1 MNNKE
6 DNRMNTKSRILGLLG
21 GASMVL
27 AGFGA
32 TSCGNRNPDINTV
45 QPGYVKKALFTTGDE
60 WYMRR
65 TVIKSETTNRYAIEG
80 TGDIVLDRV
89 KFRIEENWLYA
100 YRAYEAIPGSQ
111 DQEHEGK
118 KGFEGSILA
127 SWPILSHFDIIR
139 RYDATTGNELN
150 EIIENSTDRP
160 WHERDY
166 MRVGFQTN
174 AENHML
180 STGRSAYDFP
190 MEFISSGLSWRH
202 CDSNPTDPFCSRFTE
217 DSIDIVGQYL
227 LGMDLLNCAAFV
239 GYSYSGYSNC
249 GFGEAMVRTNF
260 TRIKNPS
267 DFIPRDYPDSYVRT
281 GADGKPIYDEETG
294 EVVRE
299 AIYERFGFFRLEVP
313 TYDRG
318 YGTTESGRLFRALM
332 FNLWENHTDS
342 AGNMLPYAERT
353 PKPIIYYLNTEYP
366 PRWRQ
371 AAKEVGEDYN
381 RVYSEMVADLQG
393 KSVSE
398 IPAMF
403 EVRDNDCNEGNIRNY
418 VTSKNRDVMYAV
430 ERAVCTEGETCNDPL
445 NKIGIGNLKTV
456 CTSLENATRDPETGV
471 PDFDWQREGDSR
483 YKMVVWLSN
492 PQQSGW
498 GGYGPMY
505 ADARTGETVSAG
517 AHMRGFSYERAA
529 ATIVDYIEFMND
541 EKTVEEVIYGQDIRK
556 HAARTL
562 ARTSAMSSQKVSGE
576 AIGRI
581 DQRMARLGATTEE
594 LLPKFD
600 PNFQSKRM
608 QRIEGTSLE
617 ADMVDPL
624 IAQLVSGGQWKPGD
638 ELTDELRYRAS
649 HRGWAE
655 QENPLSETNERHRN
669 ALTNAGFCFL
679 DHDFDQHWAGLA
691 LQLKDMSREDRYQ
704 FVGNMMI
711 KHVLAHEI
719 GHNVGLAHNFE
730 GSYDALNYDDAFWA
744 NHWSTPEER
753 TRNRYDEKRNTT
765 VMEYMSAKGA
775 FTPSLGKYDIA
786 ALRFAYGNQVQV
798 FNKPTVDGGLNMRR
812 WRYRADYNKVPEY
825 LCAGNEEQLKTAL
838 AGGGSPCSSVEEQ
851 QALIKDRSW
860 ATFDPQN
867 PPTNEVPYLFC
878 DNYYNRRTPFCS
890 TFDFGSNQ
898 REIFANYYSMW
909 SDYFFFNNFVR
920 DRLSPLAWSPS
931 RAIFSVYYAMIHW
944 ATVGQ
949 YYYFFQAYDPSFKG
963 TDLEADML
971 TTVFHGLNFAA
982 EVVSTP
988 EPDRFC
994 PWPGVTDPQ
1003 VFIPWY
1009 YISDSCDP
1017 YAEVDSAYA
1026 LDNEAIH
1033 LPLGPAR
1040 PSTLGFTDDYV
1051 DYSWAFVG
1059 SYFDKYNVMWLLG
1072 LVRSNLFMR
1081 FDFEGGRLGYH
1092 DRYNYSV
1099 YRILEPEIRDFYE
1112 KILVLDS
1119 YLIQSDTAR
1128 NLGSYW
1134 CRDQDNPQ
1142 AAYMGYYE
1150 PRKMVDPISGQEA
1163 TAPTSCQDAAFIYP
1177 RLLSN
1182 APFSAMFFAHAYF
1195 SSPFDTAL
1203 DMGKSLKVYVV
1214 GSDDDFPDW
1223 ENLPPDEICSCVDSL
1238 TGLDYR
1244 SIRQPEELGIPSL
1257 GCRLVERTCE
1267 AQVAYFNDE
1276 SSDYYRDRWRSWFER
1291 LENARDLARIFDW
1304 Q

>member
-1 MNNKE
+1 
-6 DNRMNTKSRILGLLG
+6 MNTKSRILGFFG

-27 AGFGA
+27 AGMGA
-32 TSCGNRNPDINTV
+32 TSCGNRNPDINSV

-65 TVIKSETTNRYAIEG
+65 TIIKSETTNRYAVEG
-80 TGDIVLDRV
+80 QGDIILDRV
-89 KFRIEENWLYA
+89 KFRIEEDVLIA

-111 DQEHEGK
+111 SQERKGK
-118 KGFEGSILA
+118 TNFEGSVLA
-127 SWPILSHFDIIR
+127 MWPITSHFDILR
-139 RYDATTGNELN
+139 RYDVATGNELN
-150 EIIENSTDRP
+150 EIIEQSSDRH
-160 WHERDY
+160 WYDRDY
-166 MRVGFQTN
+166 MRVDFATN
-174 AENHML
+174 L
-180 STGRSAYDFP
+180 SNGTIATGRSAYDFP
-190 MEFISSGLSWRH
+190 VEFLSTGSYWKH

-217 DSIDIVGQYL
+217 DTIDIVDKSF
-227 LGMDLLNCAAFV
+227 LGMDLINCAAFV
-239 GYSYSGYSNC
+239 GYSYSGYGNC

-260 TRIKNPS
+260 TRVKNPS
-267 DFIPRDYPDSYVRT
+267 DFIPRDYPESYVRT
-281 GADGKPIYDEETG
+281 GPDGQPIYDEETG

-299 AIYERFGFFRLEVP
+299 PIYERFGFFRLEVP

-318 YGTTESGRLFRALM
+318 YGTTESGRLFRALI
-332 FNLWENHTDS
+332 FNLWERHTDE
-342 AGNMLPYAERT
+342 AGNEIPYAQRT
-353 PKPIIYYLNTEYP
+353 PKPIIYHLNAEYP

-371 AAKEVGEDYN
+371 AAKEVGDDYN
-381 RVYSEMVADLQG
+381 RVFTEMVADLQG

-403 EVRDNDCNEGNIRNY
+403 EIRDNDCNEGNIRNY
-418 VTSKNRDVMYAV
+418 VTSKNKDVMYAV
-430 ERAVCTEGETCNDPL
+430 QRAVCAAGESCNNPL
-445 NKIGIGNLKTV
+445 DKIGIGNLKNV
-456 CTSLENATRDPETGV
+456 CTSLENATRDQVTGI

-483 YKMVVWLSN
+483 HKMVIWLSN

-517 AHMRGFSYERAA
+517 AHLRGFSYERAS

-556 HAARTL
+556 HVSRTL
-562 ARTSAMSSQKVSGE
+562 AKASAMSSQRVSPE
-576 AIGRI
+576 AIARI
-581 DQRMARLGATTEE
+581 DDRMARLGSTAAE
-594 LLPKFD
+594 LLPKID
-600 PNFQSKRM
+600 PNFQTSRM
-608 QRIEGTSLE
+608 KRIEGTSLE

-624 IAQLVSGGQWKPGD
+624 IAQLVSGGKWKPGD
-638 ELTDELRYRAS
+638 DMNDELRHRAS
-649 HRGWAE
+649 HQGWSE
-655 QENPLSETNERHRN
+655 IENPLSEMNERNRQ
-669 ALTNAGFCFL
+669 AMTNAGFCFL

-691 LQLKDMSREDRYQ
+691 LQLKDMTREDRYQ

-711 KHVLAHEI
+711 KHVMAHEL

-775 FTPSLGKYDIA
+775 FTPSLGKYDVA

-812 WRYRADYNKVPEY
+812 WRYRSDYNKVPEY
-825 LCAGNEEQLKTAL
+825 LCAGNEEQLSASL
-838 AGGGSPCSSVEEQ
+838 NAGQSPCSSVEEQ

-860 ATFDPQN
+860 VTFDPQM

-878 DNYYNRRTPFCS
+878 DNYYNRRTPFCA
-890 TFDFGSNQ
+890 TFDFGSSQ

-909 SDYFFFNNFVR
+909 RDYFFFNNFVR

-931 RAIFSVYYAMIHW
+931 RAIYPVYYAMGHW

-949 YYYFFQAYDPSFKG
+949 YYYFFQAFDPSFKG
-963 TDLEADML
+963 TDLETDML
-971 TTVFHGLNFAA
+971 TTVFHGLNFAS
-982 EVVSTP
+982 EVISTP

-994 PWPGVTDPQ
+994 PWPGVSDPQ

-1017 YAEVDSAYA
+1017 YAEVNSTYA
-1026 LDNEAIH
+1026 IENEAIH

-1040 PSTLGFTDDYV
+1040 PASLGFTDDYV

-1072 LVRSNLFMR
+1072 AVRRNLFMR
-1081 FDFEGGRLGYH
+1081 FDFEGGQLGYH

-1119 YLIQSDTAR
+1119 YLISSNTAR
-1128 NLGSYW
+1128 DLGSYW
-1134 CRDQDNPQ
+1134 CRDQDQPES
-1142 AAYMGYYE
+1142 AYMGYYE
-1150 PRKMVDPISGQEA
+1150 PRQMVDPVSGQEA
-1163 TAPTSCQDAAFIYP
+1163 TAPASCQDAALIYP
-1177 RLLSN
+1177 RLLGN

-1214 GSDDDFPDW
+1214 GSDDEFPDW
-1223 ENLPPDEICSCVDSL
+1223 KDLPADEICSCVDSL

-1244 SIRQPEELGIPSL
+1244 AIRQPEDLGVASL

-1267 AQVAYFNDE
+1267 AQDAYEQDE

-1291 LENARDLARIFDW
+1291 LENARDLARIFDGHRRGRR
-1304 Q
+1304 